1 MCQEKIDLKIKK
13 ISKLGIAIMLGTLL
27 IIAGCAKNEQNE
39 TQWNIQYFEQDTM
52 PLNVQYTNVQAAV
65 RSGKYEHFTGY
76 VFTLKGAY
84 IVKEIKDSTVFLRF
98 EPREFVLDTLRDR
111 GSMEVGLNDYTNLVN
126 ERMAEK
132 DFEYRLSTNWD
143 RVFLDGLKDID
154 QILRNILS
162 AEEFPS
168 FGDDRVFSQAEELFK
183 SQSSFDGQF
192 VKGSK
197 WQDEVE
203 SIYHEL
209 KDENSVLT
217 MDWQLLRFN
226 ENEMT
231 FYGTGKNSL
240 EIFGQH
246 KEMPEKVTRYQYSI
260 NTVMERPDNWIKKG
274 TLDLREE
281 RSVISPKTT
290 EGSKDTAW
298 VKTPYGVHNYRIK
311 YLPVR

>member
-1 MCQEKIDLKIKK
+1 MQIEKNELIYTFGL
-13 ISKLGIAIMLGTLL
+13 AILL
-27 IIAGCAKNEQNE
+27 FAGLFLVGCAQKEQN
-39 TQWNIQYFEQDTM
+39 QGLWNIPYHENDTM
-52 PLNVQYTNVQAAV
+52 LLHVQYTNVQAAI
-65 RSGKYEHFTGY
+65 RSEKYEHFTGY
-76 VFTLKGAY
+76 VFSLKGAY
-84 IVKEIKDSTVFLRF
+84 IVKEISDSTVLLRF

-111 GSMEVGLNDYTNLVN
+111 GSMEVGLNGYTNLVN
-126 ERMAEK
+126 EKITERN
-132 DFEYRLSTNWD
+132 FEYRLSLNWD

-154 QILRNILS
+154 QILRDVLS

-168 FGDDRVFSQAEELFK
+168 FGDDRVFSQAEQLFN
-183 SQSSFDGQF
+183 SQSSFNGQF
-192 VKGSK
+192 VKGLK

-209 KDENSVLT
+209 KDESSVLA
-217 MDWQLLRFN
+217 MNWELLRFN

-240 EIFGQH
+240 ELFGMN

-260 NTVMERPDNWIKKG
+260 NTVMKRNTNWIKMG

-281 RSVISPKTT
+281 RSVISPKIS
-290 EGSKDTAW
+290 EGTQDTIW

-311 YLPVR
+311 YLPIK